1 MLPDEA
7 YDMVQMLDSM
17 TFNHS
22 LRVKE
27 IAYIIETKL
36 GIKNKVLSDAALV
49 HDVGKLYIPSNIID
63 KAGRLDELER
73 NIIDLHSYI
82 GYMMLKEK
90 EVEQQICEIVLYHHG
105 SHMPCLTPINVT
117 PSAETKEFAKMLHTI
132 DMYEALTTDRPYRR
146 GFEHDEALYII
157 EKEITNHNKEAF
169 EIISSLGEFN

>member
-7 YDMVQMLDSM
+7 YDMVQTLDAM

-36 GIKNKVLSDAALV
+36 GIKGRVLSDAALV

-63 KAGRLDELER
+63 KAGRLTELER

-82 GYMMLKEK
+82 GYTMLKEK
-90 EVEQQICEIVLYHHG
+90 EVDTQICEIVLYHHG
-105 SHMPCLTPINVT
+105 SHMPCLTPINVSPNEDT
-117 PSAETKEFAKMLHTI
+117 IELSKMLHTI
-132 DMYEALTTDRPYRR
+132 DMYEALTMDRPYRR

-157 EKEITNHNKEAF
+157 EKEIENHNKKAF
-169 EIISSLGEFN
+169 EIISELGMAR